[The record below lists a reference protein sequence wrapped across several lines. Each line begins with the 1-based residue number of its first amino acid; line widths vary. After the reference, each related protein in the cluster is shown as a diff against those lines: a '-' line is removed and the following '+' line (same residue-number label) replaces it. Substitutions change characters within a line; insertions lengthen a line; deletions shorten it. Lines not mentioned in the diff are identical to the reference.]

1 MYTPLYIKT
10 DNSLQKSLIT
20 VNKLVNYAKK
30 HNIKA
35 LTITDDN
42 MYGVMDFYK
51 LCIANDIK
59 PIIGLEIKYNDLF
72 IVVYA
77 MNEDGYRSLI
87 KLSTIQSERCII
99 IDDLKLFSNNLLC
112 LIPYE
117 SKKVYS
123 ELKDIYEYVYLTYRN
138 KDERD
143 SIDGISLYMQE
154 VICLTKKD
162 TEYIKYMD
170 AIREGITVNDI
181 DNNKLDCYLKLD
193 DDLKWDDNPNSNLVY
208 DLCNTKL
215 TFHKKL
221 AEYLGQLL

>member
-87 KLSTIQSERCII
+87 KLSTIQSERI
-99 IDDLKLFSNNLLC
+99 
-112 LIPYE
+112 
-117 SKKVYS
+117 
-123 ELKDIYEYVYLTYRN
+123 
-138 KDERD
+138 
-143 SIDGISLYMQE
+143 
-154 VICLTKKD
+154 
-162 TEYIKYMD
+162 
-170 AIREGITVNDI
+170 
-181 DNNKLDCYLKLD
+181 
-193 DDLKWDDNPNSNLVY
+193 
-208 DLCNTKL
+208 
-215 TFHKKL
+215 
-221 AEYLGQLL
+221 